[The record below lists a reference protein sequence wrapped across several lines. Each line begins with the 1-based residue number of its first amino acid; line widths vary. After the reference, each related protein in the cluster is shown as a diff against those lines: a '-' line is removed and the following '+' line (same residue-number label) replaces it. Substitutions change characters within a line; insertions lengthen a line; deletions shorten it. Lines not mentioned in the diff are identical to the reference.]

1 VIIEAALA
9 KGLQIATAESIT
21 AGGLSAR
28 LALTPGASKVLL
40 GGIASYQD
48 QIKSQLLG
56 VSAQLIAQ
64 QSAVD
69 AEVCAQMAAG
79 VREKFAN
86 SMGIAESEVIGI
98 STTGVA
104 GPDSV
109 AAKEPG
115 EVFIG
120 LATRAGVKVFGE
132 RFSGNRESIIEAT
145 IARCEEILLE
155 EIGQL

>member
-1 VIIEAALA
+1 
-9 KGLQIATAESIT
+9 
-21 AGGLSAR
+21 
-28 LALTPGASKVLL
+28 
-40 GGIASYQD
+40 
-48 QIKSQLLG
+48 
-56 VSAQLIAQ
+56 
-64 QSAVD
+64 
-69 AEVCAQMAAG
+69 MAAG

-132 RFSGNRESIIEAT
+132 QFSGNRESIIDAT